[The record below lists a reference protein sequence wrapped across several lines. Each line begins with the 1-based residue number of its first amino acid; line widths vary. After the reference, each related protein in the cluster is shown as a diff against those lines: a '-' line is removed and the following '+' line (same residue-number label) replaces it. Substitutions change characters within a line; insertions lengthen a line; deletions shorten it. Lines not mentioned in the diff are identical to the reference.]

1 MAKHS
6 SAEKAHRN
14 SERKF
19 VYNLRV
25 KRNIKELVKT
35 ARELIRNKKE
45 KEARE
50 AVAKAVKY
58 LDKAVTQNV
67 LHRNNAS
74 RKISRLVTLLGKT
87 FTPAK
92 T

>member
-1 MAKHS
+1 MARHG
-6 SAEKAHRN
+6 SAEKAHRS
-14 SERKF
+14 SERKR

-35 ARELIRNKKE
+35 ARELIKSRKE

-58 LDKAVTQNV
+58 LDKAVTQKV

-74 RKISRLVTLLGKT
+74 RRISRLVTLLNKT
-87 FTPAK
+87 FIPAK
-92 T
+92 N

>member
-6 SAEKAHRN
+6 SAEKAHRR

-35 ARELIRNKKE
+35 ARELIKNKKE

-58 LDKAVTQNV
+58 LNKSVTQNV

-74 RKISRLVTLLGKT
+74 RRISRLVILLNKS

-92 T
+92 N

>member
-1 MAKHS
+1 MVKHS

-25 KRNIKELVKT
+25 KRNIKKLVKA
-35 ARELIRNKKE
+35 ARELIKNKKE

-50 AVAKAVKY
+50 TVAKAVKY
-58 LDKAVTQNV
+58 LNKAVTQKV

-74 RKISRLVTLLGKT
+74 RRISRLVGLLNKS

-92 T
+92 N

>member
-1 MAKHS
+1 MLKHS
-6 SAEKAHRN
+6 SAERAHRN

-19 VYNLRV
+19 VYNLRI

-35 ARELIRNKKE
+35 ARELIKSKKE

-50 AVAKAVKY
+50 TVTKAIKY
-58 LDKAVTQNV
+58 LNKAVTQKV

-74 RKISRLVTLLGKT
+74 RRISRLANLLNKS
-87 FTPAK
+87 FTPTK
-92 T
+92 N